1 MSHVLISHMCSM
13 ALLSVQV
20 EQDLRPLIYPL
31 VSCTPLGLIIIVG
44 VLTYGLVYPS
54 LHSYV
59 ELGEMCQLVTEGPL
73 MPSAI
78 SVVELSICWQ
88 QQDSLL
94 SGQIDIMKG

>member
-1 MSHVLISHMCSM
+1 M
-13 ALLSVQV
+13 AWCILLHTVMW
-20 EQDLRPLIYPL
+20 
-31 VSCTPLGLIIIVG
+31 
-44 VLTYGLVYPS
+44 
-54 LHSYV
+54 

-78 SVVELSICWQ
+78 SVMELSICWQ

>member
-1 MSHVLISHMCSM
+1 MSASS
-13 ALLSVQV
+13 
-20 EQDLRPLIYPL
+20 
-31 VSCTPLGLIIIVG
+31 
-44 VLTYGLVYPS
+44 
-54 LHSYV
+54 HSYV

-78 SVVELSICWQ
+78 SVMELSICWQ